1 MEMPSPADLTIYTCL
16 EDAGVPVGTRG
27 GPYLRQFYVIEC
39 CTEGEARHIVKGKA
53 YPLSAG
59 QAMVFF
65 PGDATIHETVGTVPR
80 RGWWCYIGGRL
91 VEEPFRA
98 AGIRRES
105 PYLKP
110 RAAAAVTKLL
120 KQIAEMRFENDAGAE
135 LRRLGLMH
143 VALGEILRSAPAKI
157 EGSVYV
163 LRAVGIME
171 SRYAEDLSVA
181 QIARD
186 IGLDRSYF
194 STLFRR
200 ETGLSPKESLTQ
212 LRVRR
217 ASDLLLTTDLPVA
230 EVALACG
237 FQPESFSRV
246 FKKKTGKNPLAFRRR
261 K

>member
-1 MEMPSPADLTIYTCL
+1 MENPSPADLTIYTCM
-16 EDAGVPVGTRG
+16 EDEGVPVGTRG

-39 CTEGEARHIVKGKA
+39 CTEGEARHIVNGKP
-53 YPLSAG
+53 YPLFPG

-65 PGDATIHETVGTVPR
+65 PGDATVHETLGSVPR
-80 RGWWCYIGGRL
+80 RGWWCYIGGRF
-91 VEEPFRA
+91 VEETFRA
-98 AGIRRES
+98 AGLKRET

-110 RAAAAVTKLL
+110 ETAKAVTLLL
-120 KQIAEMRFENDAGAE
+120 KQIAGMRRENDAGAE
-135 LRRLGLMH
+135 WRRLGLMQ
-143 VALGEILRSAPAKI
+143 VVLGEILRGAPVKT

-163 LRAVGIME
+163 IRAVGIME
-171 SRYAEDLSVA
+171 SRYADNLSVA
-181 QIARD
+181 DIARD

-200 ETGLSPKESLTQ
+200 ETGLSPKEYLTQ

-217 ASDLLLTTDLPVA
+217 ATALLRTTDLPSA

-246 FKKKTGKNPLAFRRR
+246 FKKKTGRRPMAYRR
-261 K
+261 KN